1 MTLDLQTAAEFL
13 WKEADMLDRRDYEAW
28 QGLWTEDGLYIVP
41 IERDAE
47 DYADVLNYAYDDAK
61 MRDMRVR
68 RLNSSFSMSALT
80 ASNTVRTISRFVVL
94 DRSASEITVRGAQML
109 ADYRRDNLRMLAAD
123 VEATIR
129 QTDDGLK
136 LVRKVVT
143 LVNCEDAVTGMGYL
157 L

>member
-1 MTLDLQTAAEFL
+1 MTLTLQSAAELL
-13 WKEADMLDRRDYEAW
+13 WKEADMLDRREYDAW
-28 QGLWTEDGLYIVP
+28 LDLWTEDGLYIVP
-41 IERDAE
+41 IERDVE

-68 RLNSSFSMSALT
+68 RLKSSFSMSALT
-80 ASNTVRTISRFVVL
+80 ASYTVRTISRFVVL
-94 DRSASEITVRGAQML
+94 NQTGNEITVRGAQML
-109 ADYRRDNLRMLAAD
+109 ADYRRDNLRMMAAD

-129 QTDDGLK
+129 ETDDGLR
-136 LVRKVVT
+136 LVKKVVT